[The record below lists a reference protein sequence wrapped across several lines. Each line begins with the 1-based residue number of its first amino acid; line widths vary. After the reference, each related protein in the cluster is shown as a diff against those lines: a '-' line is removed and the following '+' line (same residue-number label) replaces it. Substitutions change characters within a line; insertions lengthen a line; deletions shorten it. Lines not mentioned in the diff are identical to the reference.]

1 MAQQK
6 KSFEDALEELEKI
19 VAEIEEGNVPLEQS
33 IEKYS
38 RGIKLVQQCRGIL
51 DAAEEKIRLLA
62 KGEGGALEEAGELEE
77 PAANDS

>member
-1 MAQQK
+1 MAKQK
-6 KSFEDALEELEKI
+6 KSFENALEELEKI

-38 RGIKLVQQCRGIL
+38 RGIQLVQQCRGIL
-51 DAAEEKIRLLA
+51 DAAVEKIRLLA
-62 KGEGGALEEAGELEE
+62 KGEGGDLEEAGELEE